1 MFKRFF
7 LKAIISV
14 FIFSFA
20 FSFPSM
26 AMAEESVAE
35 LKEELAQ
42 MRRSMEQMQARIDEL
57 ERKTNRPLVLSPV
70 EAPTEVVRTPATLP
84 GQVGSVIPEIGVI
97 ADFVATACESKS
109 DLEGNNRLAA
119 REVEIVVGGYVDP
132 YSRLDAT
139 LAFSDFEATSLEE
152 AYLTRWGLPF
162 DLTARVG
169 RFSPRAGKQ
178 AALHRD
184 SLETVDE
191 PLVIRNFFGVEGY
204 RKSGVDFAR
213 ALEGPAGLFI
223 EPSVGVLEGGV
234 GEGGNLFGATR
245 RRPTFIS
252 HLKTAKDLT
261 DSSTLEFGLT
271 HMAGSKD
278 ADAAFEVNMVGVD
291 ATYINRLNGI
301 NRLKLQSEFFLQ
313 HRDEAFS
320 INETTGANTQF
331 DRNPWGA
338 YALAEY
344 KFAPRWAI
352 GARGDHVRIVD
363 AVATRHA
370 DSGFSTFLTFFQ
382 SEWARWR
389 LQYRHEERAQQ
400 KDEEAFFL
408 QGTFAL
414 GTHKHKLQ

>member
-1 MFKRFF
+1 MSERF
-7 LKAIISV
+7 LLRAISSLL
-14 FIFSFA
+14 IFSFA
-20 FSFPSM
+20 FGFPSM

-42 MRRSMEQMQARIDEL
+42 MRHSMERMQARLDEL
-57 ERKTNRPLVLSPV
+57 ERKAAAPQPEIVSSPV
-70 EAPTEVVRTPATLP
+70 SRPAPA
-84 GQVGSVIPEIGVI
+84 GQIGASMPEIGVV
-97 ADFVATACESKS
+97 ADFVATASESKS

-132 YSRLDAT
+132 YSRMDAT
-139 LAFSDFEATSLEE
+139 LAFSDFEEAALEE

-191 PLVIRNFFGVEGY
+191 PLVIRNFFGAEGY
-204 RKSGVDFAR
+204 RRSGVDFAR

-223 EPSVGVLEGGV
+223 EPSVGILEGGI
-234 GEGGNLFGATR
+234 GEGGNLFGETR

-261 DSSTLEFGLT
+261 DSSNLELGLT
-271 HMAGSKD
+271 HMVGSKD
-278 ADAAFEVNMVGVD
+278 ADAAFEVNMLGAD
-291 ATYINRLNGI
+291 ATYINRLNGV

-320 INETTGANTQF
+320 IDDTTGENTQF

-352 GARGDHVRIVD
+352 GARADHARIVD
-363 AVATRHA
+363 AAAPRHA
-370 DSGFSTFLTFFQ
+370 DQGYSGFLTFFQ

-389 LQYRHEERAQQ
+389 LQFRHEDRASE
-400 KDEEAFFL
+400 KAEDAVFL